1 MIVNTTFCV
10 VLLGPSMFR
19 GLNAF
24 AVRNMSYRVF
34 LDPSPPTYT
43 GVKGT
48 LDKSAFRKSLDVLAA
63 KVPATQTGI
72 LLKADSLKRYLATT
86 PLKGF

>member
-1 MIVNTTFCV
+1 MIVDSQLELVCGLAWSLMLRLS
-10 VLLGPSMFR
+10 LLLRASTKF
-19 GLNAF
+19 LAI
-24 AVRNMSYRVF
+24 RNMSQRVF

-63 KVPATQTGI
+63 KVPATKTGI
-72 LLKADSLKRYLATT
+72 MLKADSLKRY
-86 PLKGF
+86 